1 MIRTL
6 RENLGPMAAI
16 ILDDHIAAMGE
27 SKEAFPKRRIG
38 QLVDEISLEIL
49 NESMKGRFQ
58 QLISKE
64 LHTMV
69 GGDNNR

>member
-1 MIRTL
+1 
-6 RENLGPMAAI
+6 
-16 ILDDHIAAMGE
+16 MGE

-49 NESMKGRFQ
+49 NESMKGQFQ
-58 QLISKE
+58 QLICIE

-69 GGDNNR
+69 GGDDNNR